1 MAPNVRGNARPK
13 TLERA
18 WREGGSGSRSP
29 ALLPVAPLESR
40 AASREF
46 REPFDRQRRFGAAD
60 AGFELAVSTRRF
72 APGAAPFAPREGL
85 LGAPRRAAALLG
97 EFARAAFEAW
107 RSGPHGFLLMGAGF
121 LLGAGAPRRYFEIDR
136 AYEVPMKEGDAPFV
150 LGGKATGGEA
160 PDLILDRGAP
170 LPPRQAE
177 VFRRGEELYVRVLAS
192 EPGNWLWHEFQ
203 WKRLEAGQVERLR
216 AGDYLILG
224 VAVEP
229 TQFQEK
235 ARDRQPAVLHV
246 DFGDGK
252 GSFRLRASHS
262 GLAGWAPGY
271 PYFVSGYPV
280 FARPAEKQSY
290 HKGHPRYQYAF
301 RLSWGER
308 WDIWRAR
315 GEGRVTLLLGLLE
328 KHGSAMPADMQRRYL
343 QDAVDTAAGVT
354 AKVPDRADRR
364 ADKERADQALAGACF
379 AAGRYW
385 NHHGDYFLADLH
397 LRRAFETISRWS
409 ENSGASAELRGEI
422 GEKLHGM
429 HAWVAGRDAND
440 GRPGDAGRHYEAA
453 AEFVRFVRLL
463 GPDDE
468 APPLY
473 EPPLSAGEYLLKAA
487 GYYFTAGP
495 EYAEDL
501 LRVTRKIQGLQEG
514 ASEMGPFR

>member
-13 TLERA
+13 TLEGT
-18 WREGGSGSRSP
+18 WREGGSGPRSSSTLP
-29 ALLPVAPLESR
+29 AAPLETR
-40 AASREF
+40 AVSREF
-46 REPFDRQRRFGAAD
+46 REPFDRQRRFGAAGS
-60 AGFELAVSTRRF
+60 GFELAVSARSF
-72 APGAAPFAPREGL
+72 APSASPFATREGL

-136 AYEVPMKEGDAPFV
+136 GYEVPMKEGDAPFV
-150 LGGKATGGEA
+150 LGGKAAGGDA
-160 PDLILDRGAP
+160 PDLILDRWAP

-177 VFRRGEELYVRVLAS
+177 VFRRGEELYVRGLAS

-224 VAVEP
+224 VDVEP

-252 GSFRLRASHS
+252 GSFRLRAWHS
-262 GLAGWAPGY
+262 GLAGWSPGY
-271 PYFVSGYPV
+271 PYFSTRHPV
-280 FARPAEKQSY
+280 FARPPEKQSY
-290 HKGHPRYQYAF
+290 HKGHPRYRHAF
-301 RLSWGER
+301 QLSWGER

-315 GEGRVTLLLGLLE
+315 GEARVTLLLGLLE
-328 KHGSAMPADMQRRYL
+328 KHGLAMPADMQRRYL

-354 AKVPDRADRR
+354 AKVPDRAERR
-364 ADKERADQALAGACF
+364 ADKERADQALARACL
-379 AAGRYW
+379 AAGRFW
-385 NHHGDYFLADLH
+385 NYHGDFFLADRH

-409 ENSGASAELRGEI
+409 ENSASSAELRGEI
-422 GEKLHGM
+422 GEKLHDM

-440 GRPGDAGRHYEAA
+440 GRPGDAARHYEAA
-453 AEFVRFVRLL
+453 AEFVRFVKLL
-463 GPDDE
+463 GPEDE
-468 APPLY
+468 PSALY
-473 EPPLSAGEYLLKAA
+473 QPPLSQGEYLLKAA
-487 GYYFTAGP
+487 GYYFSAGP

-501 LRVTRKIQGLQEG
+501 LRVTRKIQELQEG
-514 ASEMGPFR
+514 ASERGPFR